1 MQTYK
6 IILLSLLLN
15 LTFPLK
21 AQNLQNVN
29 PDPDGPPWLVGGL
42 RVPSESEISKIPVI
56 ELSQDDLQRYPA
68 TLPDVLDNT
77 TQPFF
82 RPVFN
87 QADGSCAQSSGV
99 AYNFTYEINR
109 ERNTSAISLQNRFPS
124 HYTYN
129 FLNQGDGNNGSW
141 YVDGWDII
149 QANGCPNLPTYGN
162 SLDALGNQGWMSG
175 YDKYESAMHN
185 RVKEYFAIDVGTPAG
200 LLTLKHWLYDHLE
213 NAPTGGLVNF
223 GAGIANTGYNMTNDN
238 IITSWGFPSNHAM
251 TFAGWDDNIG
261 YDYNG
266 DGQITNNL
274 DINNDGIVDMRDWE
288 KGAMIMVNSWGDTWG
303 DNGKAYVMYKTLA
316 ENPYFGGIVA
326 NRVFALRVKND
337 QTPQLIMRI
346 KMTHN
351 SRNMIKISAGISTD
365 VNSTSPE
372 HTIDFPLFNYQG
384 GPYPM
389 KGNNDNSPI
398 EFSLDISPLLSYID
412 SGTPAKYFLIVDED
426 DPAGTGTGNIIDY
439 AIVDNNL
446 QVYSCNQHNV
456 NINNNTATL
465 LSITASVDFNAPEI
479 TTASLPLATPGQPYS
494 YTMTAQNGSPDYE
507 WHLVKN
513 YQEQNIQDI
522 FPTITSNQ
530 INVTND
536 DDGYGSQQLDFD
548 FPFYGT
554 YFNQIYVLTDG
565 SIVFEPGFD
574 YLRTETAIKS
584 HKIISVFASDL
595 EIFSGAGQG
604 IFYEGDAA
612 HATFRWK
619 TSIYGDNTVNV
630 DVAVTLFPDGRI
642 VYFYGDNFTPGLDWA
657 SGISDGDGNYLI
669 TSLSG
674 DDNPSNNTLNLQPDP
689 FPNGMS
695 VSIDGI
701 FQGTAPDV
709 IDTWPVTFKVTDNNN
724 ISKTKTLTFETG
736 VSGIAPNN
744 QFKIRCFPN
753 PATGYVLFDY
763 SLEKDRKISICI
775 YNYQGEKLVEILNK
789 NQSKGRHQIIWYPH
803 LPKGVYIYKIQKDSL
818 SSTGKIILNPR

>member
-6 IILLSLLLN
+6 IILLSLLLS

-42 RVPSESEISKIPVI
+42 RVLSESEISKIPVI
-56 ELSQDDLQRYPA
+56 ELSQDDLQRYPT

-77 TQPFF
+77 NQPFF

-185 RVKEYFAIDVGTPAG
+185 RVKEYFAIDVSTPNG

-213 NAPTGGLVNF
+213 NATTGGLVNF
-223 GAGIANTGYNMTNDN
+223 AAGIANTGYNITYSN

-251 TFAGWDDNIG
+251 TFAGWNDNIS

-266 DGQITNNL
+266 DGQITNNI
-274 DINNDGIVDMRDWE
+274 DINNDGVVDMRDWE
-288 KGAMIMVNSWGDTWG
+288 KGALIMVNTWG
-303 DNGKAYVMYKTLA
+303 NTWGNNGRAYVMYKTLA
-316 ENPYFGGIVA
+316 ESLYNGGIVG
-326 NRVFALRVKND
+326 NKVFGLRVKND
-337 QTPQLIMRI
+337 QNPQLIMRV

-365 VNSTSPE
+365 VNSNTPQY
-372 HTIDFPLFNYQG
+372 TMDFPLFNYQG

-398 EFSLDISPLLSYID
+398 KFSLDISPLLDYID
-412 SGTPAKYFLIVDED
+412 PDTNAKYFLIVNED
-426 DPAGTGTGNIIDY
+426 DPNGNGSGNIVDY
-439 AIVDNNL
+439 AIVDNN
-446 QVYSCNQHNV
+446 QQIFTCNQHNV
-456 NINNNTATL
+456 SINNNSDTVLSLTASINFNAPVIATATL
-465 LSITASVDFNAPEI
+465 PVAA
-479 TTASLPLATPGQPYS
+479 PGQAYS
-494 YTMTAQNGSPDYE
+494 HTLTAQNGSPDYE

-513 YQEQNIQDI
+513 YQEQNDAAT
-522 FPTITSNQ
+522 FPAITSNP
-530 INVTND
+530 INVNDND
-536 DDGYGSQQLDFD
+536 DGFGSQQLPFD
-548 FPFYGT
+548 FPFFGEY
-554 YFNQIYVLTDG
+554 YNQIYVLTDG

-574 YLRTETAIKS
+574 YLRTEQAIKS

-595 EIFSGAGQG
+595 KIFSGTGQG
-604 IFYEGDAA
+604 IFYEGDAT
-612 HATFRWK
+612 HATIRWK
-619 TSIYGDNTVNV
+619 TALYGNDTANI
-630 DVAVTLFPDGRI
+630 DVAVTLYPDGNIR
-642 VYFYGDNFTPGLDWA
+642 FYYGNNITPGLDWA
-657 SGISDGDGNYLI
+657 SGISDGDDNYLI
-669 TSLSG
+669 TSLSRNA
-674 DDNPSNNTLNLQPDP
+674 NPSNNVINLQPEP
-689 FPNGMS
+689 FPNGMFIS
-695 VSIDGI
+695 TDGI
-701 FQGTAPDV
+701 FQGTAPNTV
-709 IDTWPVTFKVTDNNN
+709 DTWPVTFKVTDNNN
-724 ISKTKTLTFETG
+724 ISKTKTLTFETNT
-736 VSGIAPNN
+736 SGIAQNN
-744 QFKIRCFPN
+744 QFKISCYPN
-753 PATGYVLFDY
+753 PADKYVIFDY
-763 SLEKDRKISICI
+763 LLKSDKKITIEI
-775 YNYQGEKLVEILNK
+775 YNLQGKKLVKILDK
-789 NQSKGRHQIIWYPH
+789 KQTKGHHEIIWYPH
-803 LPKGVYIYKIQKDSL
+803 LPRGIYLYKLRKGSL
-818 SSTGKIILNPR
+818 IAKGKIIIK